1 MNEIVQNE
9 EQVTGQPTADQNDFT
24 AESQEETKTFSQNE
38 LDRIVKDRLDRE
50 KKKINK
56 QFEGVDVNA
65 YRQMMEAKDA
75 EEMENH
81 KARGEF
87 EKVLKET
94 VGKKDTAIQQ
104 LQNELHSIKVDGALL
119 NAASSKRAVNPQQV
133 ASLLKNNIRLN
144 QVGEVECTDAEGNVR
159 YTDNGTAMGVNDL
172 VSEFLNQSPHFVQSG
187 PSGSGTQSN
196 VANQTGKTPGKVDVS
211 SLNMND
217 SKDREI
223 YRNLMKSKGIRV

>member
-1 MNEIVQNE
+1 MIEIVQNE

-24 AESQEETKTFSQNE
+24 AESQGETKTFSQEE

-50 KKKINK
+50 KKKIHK

-65 YRQMMEAKDA
+65 YRQMMEAKEA
-75 EEMENH
+75 EELEGQ

-94 VGKKDTAIQQ
+94 VGKKDSAIQQ
-104 LQNELHSIKVDGALL
+104 LQTELHSIKVDGALL
-119 NAASSKRAVNPQQV
+119 NAASTKRAVNPQQV
-133 ASLLKNNIRLN
+133 ASLLKNNIRLS
-144 QVGEVECTDAEGNVR
+144 QTGEVEVTDAEGNVR
-159 YTDNGTAMGVNDL
+159 YTDNGTAMGVDDL

-217 SKDREI
+217 SKDREV
-223 YRNLMKSKGIRV
+223 YRNLMKSRGIRM